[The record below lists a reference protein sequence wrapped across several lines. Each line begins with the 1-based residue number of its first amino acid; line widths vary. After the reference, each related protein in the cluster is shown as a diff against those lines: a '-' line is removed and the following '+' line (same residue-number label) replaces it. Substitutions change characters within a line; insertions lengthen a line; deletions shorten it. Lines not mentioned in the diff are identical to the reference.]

1 MRNLRSLE
9 AYLEVATLGSVTAA
23 AKKLRVS
30 QPSVSRMIQDL
41 EKELSQSLFERV
53 GQRLVLTAQ
62 GMLLRDDVE
71 RALSSVR
78 DVVERARELSDPA
91 LRPTRVATVS
101 AIAVGLLPYAWNLVE
116 ITLRGRLIVQTES
129 PEMVRNAVRGATV
142 DIGLGSLPLEHRD
155 VTIQWMGSAPC
166 LLAVRDDDPLA
177 REGGP
182 IELAA
187 LRDRLLVQMS
197 NSHGLPSRIR
207 RALRDAGV
215 EGSSVLTNMST
226 HALAFVR
233 AGVGISVV
241 DPVTLVGAVGSG
253 LMLLPLAEAPTF
265 HFGVVTPGSAQV
277 GARVQALSDALLTT
291 ARERLGGFQIHSPD
305 EHQELVKQLS
315 TLEEQS

>member
-1 MRNLRSLE
+1 
-9 AYLEVATLGSVTAA
+9 
-23 AKKLRVS
+23 
-30 QPSVSRMIQDL
+30 
-41 EKELSQSLFERV
+41 
-53 GQRLVLTAQ
+53 VLTAQ

-71 RALSSVR
+71 RALASVR
-78 DVVERARELSDPA
+78 DVMDRARELSDPA

-101 AIAVGLLPYAWNLVE
+101 AIAVGLLPHAWNMLD
-116 ITLRGRLIVQTES
+116 TASRGRLIVQTES
-129 PEMVRNAVRGATV
+129 PEMVRNAVKGATV

-166 LLAVRDDDPLA
+166 LLAVREDDPLA
-177 REGGP
+177 REDGP
-182 IELAA
+182 VELVA

-215 EGSSVLTNMST
+215 ESSSVLTNMST

-253 LMLLPLAEAPTF
+253 LRLLPLAKPISF
-265 HFGVVTPGSAQV
+265 HFGVVTPGVALV
-277 GARVQALSDALLTT
+277 GARVQALSDALLAT
-291 ARERLGGFQIHSPD
+291 ARDRLRGFQIHSPD

-315 TLEEQS
+315 ALEEQS